1 MFQVVEKQIGGKTLR
16 LETGEMAKQAH
27 GAVVARYE
35 DVVVL
40 VTAVA
45 APAVREGIDFFPLTV
60 DYREKFYAAG
70 KIPGGFIK
78 REGRPGE
85 KEILTS
91 RLIDRPLRPLFPKA
105 YRNETQVIAT
115 VLSADQQNDPDILAM
130 IGASAALTVSD
141 IPFLGPVGAVRVGRI
156 EGEFVINPTYSELEV
171 SDLELVIAGTKSAIV
186 MVEGGAKEVSEEVMF
201 QALTFGHS
209 VIQEI
214 IDLQCDLQKLAGRE
228 KRPLEPETLD
238 TTLENQVRDRAT
250 PKIREAI
257 VIPEK
262 LARQQRLQEV
272 FTEIVEALAEEE
284 EEAAPLIQKV
294 YEDIERE
301 ELRRLA
307 LEEGVRADG
316 RRLNEIRPISI
327 RVGVLPRTHGSALF
341 TRGETQALVV
351 TTLGTT
357 ADEQRMDDLEG
368 KTSKT
373 FMLHYNFPPFSVGEV
388 SPLRGPGRREIGHG
402 ALAERSLLPVIP
414 PNEEF
419 PYTIRIVSDILES
432 NGSSSMATVC
442 GASLSMMDAGV
453 PIRAPVA
460 GIAMGLIKEGDR
472 FAILS
477 DILGVEDHLGD
488 MDFKVAGTTQGI
500 TGFQMD
506 VKINEGISNEI
517 MWQALEQARVGRLLI
532 LEKMNEVLTHH
543 RAELSIHAP
552 RIITM
557 RIHTDKIRDVIG
569 PGGKMIRSIIEKTG
583 VSIDISDDGLVSIAS
598 PDGQAAQKAINII
611 KEITAEAEIGK
622 IYVGKVKKIVDFGA
636 FVEILPGTEGLVHIS
651 QISDRRVRSV
661 ADELREGDEILVK
674 VLDIDPQGRIKL
686 SRKEALKESPGK
698 ELPS

>member
-27 GAVVARYE
+27 GAVVVRYE

-156 EGEFVINPTYSELEV
+156 EGEFVINPTYNELEV

-214 IDLQCDLQKLAGRE
+214 IDLQFDLQKLAGRE
-228 KRPLEPETLD
+228 KRTLEPVTLD

-316 RRLNEIRPISI
+316 RRLDEIRPISI
-327 RVGVLPRTHGSALF
+327 RVGILPRTHGSALF

-414 PNEEF
+414 PSEEF

-517 MWQALEQARVGRLLI
+517 MWQALEQARVGRLMI